1 MDIRYIKGIKNRI
14 VNVLL
19 RIIFPDKAYNDN
31 KAFSHFGNLFFYK
44 KWVWKNNKGG
54 YNELLIALNAL

>member
-14 VNVLL
+14 TNALL

-31 KAFSHFGNLFFYK
+31 KAFFYFGNLFFYK
-44 KWVWKNNKGG
+44 KWVWKDGKEG